1 MLRWKS
7 PMNSLKKIDGMISHN
22 QKIFDVSL
30 SNTKEADKIAE
41 VSQNTKNQ
49 ADKLQ
54 KELSKFRT

>member
-1 MLRWKS
+1 MDYTNEVSNTL
-7 PMNSLKKIDGMISHN
+7 KIDGMISHN